1 MLTDRMDRTPNHLT
15 LAATTPNPTQNRTQ
29 FGWYW
34 FIDLRLRLTSGLWI
48 HTQFVGN
55 LEWLK
60 GRFMDEPMHV
70 FSPSN
75 CCPNRPPAWWFL
87 PLCLPSLPLWF
98 VVHRRGGGREKPP
111 LSAVGAT
118 WVRSYGSF
126 SRRRHIRPAVAPGG
140 RSPVRERE
148 R

>member
-1 MLTDRMDRTPNHLT
+1 
-15 LAATTPNPTQNRTQ
+15 
-29 FGWYW
+29 
-34 FIDLRLRLTSGLWI
+34 
-48 HTQFVGN
+48 
-55 LEWLK
+55 
-60 GRFMDEPMHV
+60 MDEPMHV

-148 R
+148 RDRESEAFERETEGEGSGVSGLPARTQVPPPLFGIFFFISFWLN